1 MLKIFRRKSPSETT
15 QVEITP
21 ESLNQLLEECRNR
34 VETLLH
40 ISRSMLFFLK
50 EFSLDI
56 SEIDTAGFQKR
67 LDQLTENFKEDA
79 PTALIKQT
87 FSDSKLFLIEFISRE
102 KEYIQEKEEELKNII
117 ELLRAGLTGLITD
130 TSTFN
135 TRLYE
140 QNIRMESITQ
150 LDDIR
155 KIKESLKTEVSQMK
169 QVIQEKQ
176 NSDSKRIES
185 LSKEVTVLRSSLE
198 QVRDASMLDALTGS
212 YNRMAFDE
220 QIQKAVMRSE
230 VISSPLSLMM
240 CDLDDFKKIND
251 TYGHIVG
258 DRVLKCF
265 VMECKTMFR
274 NDDFIARY
282 GGEEYAV
289 LLPGLNLKKA
299 VKRAMSFCN
308 ILSGKHY
315 LIDANRPDERINFT
329 VSIGVSELRKSDT
342 VEAFIERAD
351 QALYKA
357 KRTGKN
363 RAVSEKEI

>member
-1 MLKIFRRKSPSETT
+1 MFRFFSRKPLPASPAPNA
-15 QVEITP
+15 TP
-21 ESLNQLLEECRNR
+21 ESLNRLLEDCRER
-34 VETLLH
+34 SEVLLH
-40 ISRSMLFFLK
+40 VSRALLFFLRD
-50 EFSLDI
+50 FPIDVA
-56 SEIDTAGFQKR
+56 EIDTAGFQER
-67 LDQLTENFKEDA
+67 LNLIAEDFQETT
-79 PTALIKQT
+79 PTADLKRA
-87 FSDSKLFLIEFISRE
+87 FSDNKLFVVEFIGQE
-102 KEYIQEKEEELKNII
+102 KEYIREKEAELKNII
-117 ELLRAGLTGLITD
+117 ELLRTGLTGLITD

-135 TRLYE
+135 TQLYE
-140 QNIRMESITQ
+140 RNVKMESITQ

-169 QVIQEKQ
+169 QIIQEKQ
-176 NSDSKRIES
+176 VKDSKRIES
-185 LSKEVTVLRSSLE
+185 LSQEVTVLRSSLE

-230 VISSPLSLMM
+230 VISSPLSLLM
-240 CDLDDFKKIND
+240 CDLDDFKNIND
-251 TYGHIVG
+251 THGHVVG

-274 NDDFIARY
+274 SDDFIARY

-289 LLPGLNLKKA
+289 LLPGLGLKKA
-299 VKRAMSFCN
+299 LKRAQSFCK
-308 ILSGKHY
+308 ILAGKQY
-315 LIDANRPDERINFT
+315 LIDVNRPNERLSFT
-329 VSIGVSELRKSDT
+329 ASIGVSELQKGDT
-342 VEAFIERAD
+342 VETFIQRAD